1 MVRKIWQN
9 FHNDQR
15 GFSFTELLATL
26 IVVSLATALVAAG
39 IPAAHRAYIKMV
51 DSSNSQV
58 LLSTATTRLR
68 DELGFAQSVKVVNNT
83 TVEYVNGK
91 TGRAYRITGGDNG
104 LLRSEKGTTG
114 AWGSGAPLFSEK
126 ASTGLTLTFTSVSLP
141 TTREY
146 ITFTNVKV
154 TKEGYDSPLAT
165 LAEYDI
171 RLNANPDEIS

>member
-9 FHNDQR
+9 FHNDQH

-91 TGRAYRITGGDNG
+91 TGRTYQITGGENG
-104 LLRSEKGTTG
+104 LLLNEKGATEG
-114 AWGSGAPLFSEK
+114 GGPLFSKE

-141 TTREY
+141 SKEY
-146 ITFTNVKV
+146 ITFTNVRV
-154 TKEGYDSPLAT
+154 IKEGYDAPLAT